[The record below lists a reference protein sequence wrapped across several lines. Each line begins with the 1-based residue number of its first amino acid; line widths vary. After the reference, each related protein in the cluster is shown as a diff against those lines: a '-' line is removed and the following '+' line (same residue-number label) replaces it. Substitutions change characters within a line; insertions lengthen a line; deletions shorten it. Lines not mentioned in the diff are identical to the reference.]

1 MERLILTLNCPDAF
15 YAAGVRLALS
25 EHLAAQGIRLQ
36 TAAEAAKNPY
46 STHLVLLAPGI
57 AAPVG
62 RSPEL
67 NDSGPITPPD
77 CRTLLWLEPHETVA
91 SLLARV
97 DALLQRRTLAWRCPV
112 AGLRRLSPQEHRVLR
127 LIGRGLSSV
136 AIAHQLHLHAKTVSA
151 HKRNAMKKL
160 NITRNTQLLHWLLN
174 GGIK

>member
-1 MERLILTLNCPDAF
+1 MERLILTLNCPDGF

-25 EHLAAQGIRLQ
+25 EHLAAQGIGLQ

-46 STHLVLLAPGI
+46 TPHLVLLAPSV

-62 RSPEL
+62 PRPAL
-67 NDSGPITPPD
+67 HDSGPISPPD
-77 CRTLLWLEPHETVA
+77 SRTLLWLDPYETVA

-97 DALLQRRTLAWRCPV
+97 DALLQRRNLTWRCPV
-112 AGLRRLSPQEHRVLR
+112 AGTHRLSPQEYRVLR

-136 AIAHQLHLHAKTVSA
+136 AIARQMQLHAKTVSA